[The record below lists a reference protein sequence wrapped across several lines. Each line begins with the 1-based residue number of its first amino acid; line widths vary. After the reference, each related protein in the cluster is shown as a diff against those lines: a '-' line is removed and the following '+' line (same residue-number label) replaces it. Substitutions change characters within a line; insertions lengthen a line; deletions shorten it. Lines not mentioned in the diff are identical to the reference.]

1 MIRAFKE
8 DICPFCHQYITV
20 SRHHEF
26 GRTKAM
32 RKFSEMYNA
41 IIWPCWGCHVTDSNS
56 IHRNVKLRNLLKAR
70 HQKRIMQEQGWDLN
84 RWIDEVGENYLINSS
99 GKPRI

>member
-1 MIRAFKE
+1 MTRAFKE
-8 DICPFCHQYITV
+8 DICLFCHQYTIV
-20 SRHHEF
+20 SRHHVF
-26 GRTKAM
+26 GGTKDM
-32 RKFSEMYNA
+32 RKFSEKYNA
-41 IIWPCWGCHVTDSNS
+41 IIWPCWGCHVTNSNS
-56 IHRNVKLRNLLKAR
+56 IHRNAKLRNLLKAE